1 MKKVLYAMAM
11 FSMVAMF
18 AACGGDNKE
27 SKDAK
32 EVATPASDAKSLAK
46 KTCECSK
53 LANEGKDAT
62 ACLAEIEKMAKE
74 HEGKYAKDQ
83 AATKEY
89 QEAFMAELEKCSAM

>member
-46 KTCECSK
+46 KACECEK
-53 LANEGKDAT
+53 LINEGKDAS
-62 ACLAEIEKMAKE
+62 ACHAEVEKMVKEHESKYAKDEAATKEYAEAYLAEIEKCPVK
-74 HEGKYAKDQ
+74 
-83 AATKEY
+83 
-89 QEAFMAELEKCSAM
+89 